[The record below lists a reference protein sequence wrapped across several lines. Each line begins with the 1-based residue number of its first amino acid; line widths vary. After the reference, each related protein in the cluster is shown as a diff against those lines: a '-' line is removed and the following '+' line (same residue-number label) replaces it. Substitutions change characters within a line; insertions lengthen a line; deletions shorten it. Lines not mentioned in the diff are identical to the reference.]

1 MLRIENVEVELPNF
15 HLGPIS
21 IEIKEGDYLVILGPT
36 GSGKTV
42 LLETVMGFYTPK
54 KGKIILDGK
63 DITNLPPNRRG
74 ISMVYQDF
82 VLFPH
87 MSVRQN
93 IEYGLIMRRIGKK
106 EREIRVKEVAEIFEI
121 ENILDRYPRSLSGG
135 EKQRVALARAL
146 AIQPRIL
153 LLDEPLSSLHQEMR
167 KSFQKMF
174 KKLNDMGVTIVHV
187 THNREE
193 AAYLA
198 KRVAVIFSGKI
209 LQVGK
214 KEEVFGK
221 PANIQIARFV
231 GMENIMEGTAKYSGN
246 LTKIKVGNTEIYS
259 ATKVSGDV
267 VFGIRP
273 EDIVLSLSPIQTS
286 ARNVL
291 KCKVVDMEDFGEVLR
306 VYLKC
311 GDISLNSVITKQS
324 AEMLSLKKNIDIYAI
339 FKASSVHIFL

>member
-1 MLRIENVEVELPNF
+1 MLKIENVEVALPNF

-21 IEIKEGDYLVILGPT
+21 IEIKKGDYFVILGPT

-42 LLETVMGFYTPK
+42 LLETVMGFYPLK
-54 KGKIILDGK
+54 KGKIVLEGK

-74 ISMVYQDF
+74 IAMVYQDF

-87 MSVRQN
+87 LTVREN
-93 IEYGLIMRRIGKK
+93 IEYGLIMRKIGRK
-106 EREIRVKEVAEIFEI
+106 EREARVREVAEIFEI

-146 AIQPRIL
+146 AINPKIL

-187 THNREE
+187 THDREE

-209 LQVGK
+209 LQVGSR
-214 KEEVFGK
+214 EEVFAK
-221 PANIQIARFV
+221 PANTQIAKFV
-231 GMENIMEGTAKYSGN
+231 GMENIMEGFAEYIGN

-259 ATKVSGDV
+259 AAKISGNV

-273 EDIVLSLSPIQTS
+273 EDIVLSPSPIQTS

-291 KCKVVDMEDFGEVLR
+291 KCRVVDIEDFGEVMR

-311 GDISLNSVITKQS
+311 GDLSLSSLITRQS
-324 AEMLSLKKNIDIYAI
+324 ADMLSVKKNSEIYAV